1 MPPLFNRKTS
11 QVWGRLLCWI
21 DCKRLDRLFSKTAQQ
36 PQEFGDPTES
46 VGMPS
51 REFQA
56 PMPETSSQQSATW
69 LSSEPIEALRVDA
82 INTSLIWNAPILQL
96 MKNTCY
102 EAKFEQHS
110 IEVFINRG
118 ILINDIEFS
127 EARIG
132 KFSLDNIQN
141 ERFRSIT
148 FIICS
153 PLSSLEDCLHLWAS
167 TNVDACFKN
176 NQLTLTYTGNNS
188 ASVETESLIAPCN
201 DRYIDVEQLFN
212 SDIRTIRNFA
222 KIEYRSYAYQKGA
235 DCIHDRCLIY
245 LKRVRLRGFKDVEF
259 SASFDGS
266 KNKVTSVGAL
276 LGSSLVQI
284 EHIIRECND
293 YYGHSI
299 YEVWSESKDSLDTIV
314 WSLNQ
319 LAIEIHRC
327 LIPRAEPE
335 QYRYELLVQDI
346 ASWRKSMDFR
356 TTLLESLRNN

>member
-21 DCKRLDRLFSKTAQQ
+21 DCKRLDRLFSKTAKQ
-36 PQEFGDPTES
+36 PQECGNPTES

-176 NQLTLTYTGNNS
+176 NQLTLTYTG
-188 ASVETESLIAPCN
+188 
-201 DRYIDVEQLFN
+201 
-212 SDIRTIRNFA
+212 
-222 KIEYRSYAYQKGA
+222 
-235 DCIHDRCLIY
+235 
-245 LKRVRLRGFKDVEF
+245 
-259 SASFDGS
+259 
-266 KNKVTSVGAL
+266 
-276 LGSSLVQI
+276 
-284 EHIIRECND
+284 
-293 YYGHSI
+293 
-299 YEVWSESKDSLDTIV
+299 
-314 WSLNQ
+314 
-319 LAIEIHRC
+319 
-327 LIPRAEPE
+327 RA
-335 QYRYELLVQDI
+335 R
-346 ASWRKSMDFR
+346 A
-356 TTLLESLRNN
+356 

>member
-1 MPPLFNRKTS
+1 MSPLFNRKTS
-11 QVWGRLLCWI
+11 QVWERVVGWIDGTRLGRLF
-21 DCKRLDRLFSKTAQQ
+21 RKTAQQ
-36 PQEFGDPTES
+36 TKQFSGPTES
-46 VGMPS
+46 VDMSS

-56 PMPETSSQQSATW
+56 PMPDTSGQQSATW
-69 LSSEPIEALRVDA
+69 LSSEPVEILRVDA
-82 INTSLIWNAPILQL
+82 INTSLIWNVPILEL
-96 MKNTCY
+96 IKNTCF

-110 IEVFINRG
+110 IDVFINRG

-132 KFSLDNIQN
+132 RFSLDNIQN

-148 FIICS
+148 FLICS
-153 PLSSLEDCLHLWAS
+153 PLSALEDCLHLWES
-167 TNVDACFKN
+167 TNVDACLKN

-222 KIEYRSYAYQKGA
+222 KSEYRSYAYQKCA
-235 DCIHDRCLIY
+235 DYIHDRCLIY

-266 KNKVTSVGAL
+266 KNKVTSVEAL

-284 EHIIRECND
+284 EHIIRECNG
-293 YYGHSI
+293 YYGHSV
-299 YEVWSESKDSLDTIV
+299 YEVWSESEDSLDTIV

-327 LIPRAEPE
+327 LIPRAEPQ

-346 ASWRKSMDFR
+346 ASWRKYLDYR
-356 TTLLESLRNN
+356 TKLKESLRDN